1 MRMGVGMRTRMGM
14 PNKKV
19 WAMETVMGWR
29 NQKPAATE
37 RVMGRLTRRV
47 WETQMEL
54 HWDFRRSPSCW
65 KRRFVDTIRR
75 SWDR

>member
-1 MRMGVGMRTRMGM
+1 MGVGMRTRTGM

-54 HWDFRRSPSCW
+54 KNGEGLH
-65 KRRFVDTIRR
+65 TILH
-75 SWDR
+75 DIT